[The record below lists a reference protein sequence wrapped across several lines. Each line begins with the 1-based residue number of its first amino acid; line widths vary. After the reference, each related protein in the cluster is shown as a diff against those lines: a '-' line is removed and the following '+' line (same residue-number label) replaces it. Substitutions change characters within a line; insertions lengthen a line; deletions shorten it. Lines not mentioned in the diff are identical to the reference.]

1 MSPSKLHRCIF
12 LHILFLTIFF
22 IPLQSQ
28 ENNGPYSFAEEQ
40 KISVYVNGFTDT
52 ASLVEEISFAHFV
65 TDRNLAQVL
74 IVIDAQ
80 NVSTQ
85 GREYIISFSGQADLK
100 GIRDELRYLPEPGET
115 EETINATLV
124 KTIKIGLIKYAARTA
139 IGENISIDYEHTE
152 EQVAAVKD
160 KWNYWLF
167 SINFNF
173 DINGE
178 KSMKGGSVGGGFS
191 ARRITDSWKIRASA
205 HTYYNKNTFDME
217 EIDLAY
223 TDITRNS
230 NFHGLL
236 VKSINDHWSVG
247 AFAEASQ
254 ATYYNN
260 QFSSELAPALEYNIF
275 PYIESEKRSF
285 TFLYRFGYIYKKY
298 WEETIY
304 GKIREG
310 LLQTSLMAD
319 VEIYK
324 DWGSIESS
332 LTGSVYLKDFTKNRL
347 TWSFEIDVRI
357 FKQLKFD
364 IEWRVSM
371 IHDQVF
377 LERGGVDY
385 EEVLLRRKRLETL
398 YDYSIELGF
407 SYSFGNLNNNVL
419 NPVFGN

>member
-1 MSPSKLHRCIF
+1 
-12 LHILFLTIFF
+12 
-22 IPLQSQ
+22 
-28 ENNGPYSFAEEQ
+28 
-40 KISVYVNGFTDT
+40 
-52 ASLVEEISFAHFV
+52 
-65 TDRNLAQVL
+65 
-74 IVIDAQ
+74 
-80 NVSTQ
+80 
-85 GREYIISFSGQADLK
+85 
-100 GIRDELRYLPEPGET
+100 
-115 EETINATLV
+115 
-124 KTIKIGLIKYAARTA
+124 
-139 IGENISIDYEHTE
+139 
-152 EQVAAVKD
+152 
-160 KWNYWLF
+160 
-167 SINFNF
+167 
-173 DINGE
+173 
-178 KSMKGGSVGGGFS
+178 
-191 ARRITDSWKIRASA
+191 
-205 HTYYNKNTFDME
+205 ME